1 MAEVV
6 LGLATSH
13 GPQLTI
19 VPERWSERVE
29 FDRALPALA
38 YQGRDYQFDELVA
51 HRIDERLAD
60 QTGVNVSRDR
70 ANQCKSAI
78 EKLAVAFQRAD
89 VDHVVLVG
97 NDQMEVFGNANLP
110 AFLICWAETIH
121 NIPFS
126 EEQKRLLGPGIA
138 DAEPG
143 HHGSERET
151 YPGLPDLGRF
161 LIETLVSEDFDVCAS
176 DGLPEVPGSRSSGA
190 PHAFGFV
197 YRKIFRGQPVPHVP
211 LFINTFYPPNQ
222 PSMKRCLAFGR
233 AIGRALKAWQGA
245 GRIAVIGSGGLS
257 HFVIDE
263 EIDRSFLNAIQ
274 RRDFEAVAAIPETM
288 LRAGT
293 SELKNWATTA
303 AILDETGLSLSRYD
317 YVPCYRSEAGTG
329 NAMGFAEWA

>member
-13 GPQLTI
+13 GPMLTI
-19 VPERWSERVE
+19 PPERWSERVK

-38 YQGRDYQFDELVA
+38 YQGRDYRFDELVA
-51 HRIDERLAD
+51 LRAGEKLAEQSCVD
-60 QTGVNVSRDR
+60 VAR
-70 ANQCKSAI
+70 ARAEACKEAI
-78 EKLAVAFQRAD
+78 EKLAIAFERAEIE
-89 VDHVVLVG
+89 HVVLVG
-97 NDQMEVFGNANLP
+97 NDQMEVFDNANLP
-110 AFLICWAETIH
+110 AFLICWAETVQ

-126 EEQKRLLGPGIA
+126 DEQKQRLGPGIA

-143 HHGSERET
+143 HHGPERET

-161 LIETLVSEDFDVCAS
+161 LIERLVAEDFDVSAS

-197 YRKIFRGQPVPHVP
+197 YRQIFRGRAVPHVP

-233 AIGRALKAWQGA
+233 AIGRAINAWQGA
-245 GRIAVIGSGGLS
+245 GRIAIIGSGGLS

-263 EIDRSFLNAIQ
+263 EIDRRFLDAIQ
-274 RRDFEAVAAIPETM
+274 RRDFDALAAIPEP
-288 LRAGT
+288 LFRAGT

-303 AILDETGLSLSRYD
+303 AILDEVGLSLSRYD
-317 YVPCYRSEAGTG
+317 YIPCYRSQAGTG